1 MKLITTIDE
10 IQESVPVLYTTT
22 IDRVKPFIGSAE
34 RNYLLAVIGREQYQ
48 VLVDAYAAAEFITSD
63 IQDENIREAVIISQ
77 RIISN
82 LGYLTGLPVLNV
94 NFSDSGITVTSNA
107 ETKQA
112 FKWQVDELKASIQE
126 LGFTAIEE
134 LLIYMEEYAPDKFP
148 EYLNSANYLKN
159 QEYLIRSA
167 AEFSENFNINGS
179 RYIFKSL
186 SYLMRR
192 VEEQVVKKL
201 FSSAFIERLKGDDLT
216 PKELQL
222 LDDYISPGI
231 ALLTGAKAVV
241 ERVITF
247 KNGVASVNIEGNYDS
262 EKNNTGAS
270 RDQITMAV
278 DQLNNDGS
286 AFLQGGLDFILA
298 NVSDFPG
305 FERIVPRKR
314 RNLPNSADKG
324 IYAV

>member
-10 IQESVPVLYTTT
+10 IQESIPVLFTSS

-34 RNYLLAVIGREQYQ
+34 RNFLLAVLGRDQYQ
-48 VLVDAYAAAEFITSD
+48 VLVDAYNEADHNADSIA
-63 IQDENIREAVIISQ
+63 DEEIKEAVKISQ

-112 FKWQVDELKASIQE
+112 FKWQVDEVKASIQE

-148 EYLNSANYLKN
+148 EYLNSTNYLKH

-167 AEFSENFNINGS
+167 AEFSENFNIGGS
-179 RYIFKSL
+179 RYIFKTL
-186 SYLMRR
+186 SYLMKR
-192 VEEQVVKKL
+192 VEEQIVKKL
-201 FSSAFIERLKGDDLT
+201 YSPAFFESLKSGDLSG
-216 PKELQL
+216 KKLELVT
-222 LDDYISPGI
+222 DYIAPGI

-247 KNGVASVNIEGNYDS
+247 KNGVAAVNIDGNYDS
-262 EKNNTGAS
+262 EKNNMSAT
-270 RDQITMAV
+270 REQVTLAV
-278 DQLNNDGS
+278 DQLNTDGN
-286 AFLQGGLDFILA
+286 AFLQGGLQFILD

-305 FERIVPRKR
+305 FEPIVPRKK
-314 RNLPNSADKG
+314 RNLPNSSDKG
-324 IYAV
+324 IYAA